1 MRCQPYRPTPSCAR
15 VQFLDAW
22 VTAGAG
28 QVAITPLGSES
39 GAIEYAPYNLSGRRA
54 AAFGHLSVI
63 GRARGESPWHASPHE
78 NSTRL
83 RNRNRG
89 NPFKLLE
96 LPDRRSSGPGCRPHA
111 QAAAMDGDFCVKLL
125 AGSELQPERRRIRR
139 SAGQAACCR
148 PHAQAAAM
156 DGDFCVKL
164 LAGSELQPERRRIR
178 RSAGQAKIGH
188 GWRFLRVARTG
199 SATPLPT
206 TRWDAGRRDSQ
217 PTPARR

>member
-139 SAGQAACCR
+139 SAGQA
-148 PHAQAAAM
+148 
-156 DGDFCVKL
+156 
-164 LAGSELQPERRRIR
+164 
-178 RSAGQAKIGH
+178 KIGH
-188 GWRFLRVARTG
+188 GWRFLREARTG